1 MKSLFRLDQLL
12 DEVLHILPG
21 VLLLSCLELFV
32 APPEKRF

>member
-12 DEVLHILPG
+12 DKVLHVLPG

-32 APPEKRF
+32 TPTEKRF